1 MTRGSEAQIR
11 LTAGPTLRGTGDR
24 LIGWSYYEWPQHTF
38 RFPVSLR
45 VLSLWSTEPLGL
57 RASNAALSA
66 PSKLP
71 HPRFQTQY
79 RQQRISGVYF
89 AATVGFEEFD
99 GTFP

>member
-1 MTRGSEAQIR
+1 LTRGSEAQIR

-45 VLSLWSTEPLGL
+45 VLSLWSTEPLSL
-57 RASNAALSA
+57 RASNAALLP

-71 HPRFQTQY
+71 HPRFQAQN
-79 RQQRISGVYF
+79 RKERIGGVDF
-89 AATVGFEEFD
+89 AAAVGFEELD